1 MRILTPQRKR
11 YMPVSNT
18 GVCSLLAFAPEAN
31 TRPEP
36 IKLIKH
42 MAKLEVR
49 RQAEQTGS
57 AEATNTTSK

>member
-1 MRILTPQRKR
+1 
-11 YMPVSNT
+11 MPVNNT